1 MEYFDGMIRQKCG
14 LLTEEQRSMLK
25 YRKVGGILQAEQRI
39 LNSGVAGASELAE
52 TLLGVNPV
60 KGMLELQRS
69 AQQAQLRAENPFD
82 RTMLP
87 LANEYSFGYEL
98 PVDKILAIIQDHIQT
113 APQGIES
120 AVVLENIIDAVSL
133 EIGED
138 NMEEMIA
145 KKEETGR
152 SSGDPIRDM
161 LVDMKMKQE
170 AGRQIKSSEFDA
182 LYDKIKDSQERTQV
196 GFRTL
201 IAQGNEAF
209 DDQMVAEDKADLEG
223 FRSKYKEHNF
233 KDLDRVYHSEL
244 FARHGKH
251 PTPQRKQALEQA
263 GLQAP
268 TNYKNLTREERY
280 LMFERLWGLD
290 YQGALD
296 ALDAVALGRKPTTQM
311 AGGAGLEQV
320 AGVLGEAGF
329 TGDEQERNI
338 QQE

>member
-1 MEYFDGMIRQKCG
+1 MEHFDAMVRQKCG
-14 LLTEEQRSMLK
+14 LLTEEQRAMLK
-25 YRKVGGILQAEQRI
+25 YRKVGDILQAEQRI
-39 LNSGVAGASELAE
+39 LNSGVPGASELAE

-60 KGMLELQRS
+60 RGMLEVQRS
-69 AQQAQLRAENPFD
+69 AQQAQMRAGNPFD
-82 RTMLP
+82 RTSLP

-113 APQGIES
+113 APRGIDS
-120 AVVLENIIDAVSL
+120 AVIVENIVDAVAL

-138 NMEEMIA
+138 KMEEMIA

-152 SSGDPIRDM
+152 SSGDRITDII
-161 LVDMKMKQE
+161 VDMKMNVE
-170 AGRQIKSSEFDA
+170 AGRQIKSSELDD
-182 LYDKIKDSQERTQV
+182 LIERVRDREERTQI
-196 GFRTL
+196 GFKTL
-201 IAQGNEAF
+201 VAQGNEAF
-209 DDQMVAEDKADLEG
+209 DDQMNAEDKADLEG

-233 KDLDRVYHSEL
+233 KDLNKLYHQQL
-244 FARHGKH
+244 FARYGKQ
-251 PTPQRKQALEQA
+251 PTPERGVALKQA

-296 ALDAVALGRKPTTQM
+296 ALDALATGRGALTAVPSSPGVA
-311 AGGAGLEQV
+311 QV
-320 AGVLGEAGF
+320 GGVLGEAGF

-338 QQE
+338 QAE